1 MSIQPISLQQFANK
15 KFQRTKNYAFASK
28 ELLAELVAKEFPK
41 AALAMPVAFVAVG
54 DAFSPVAVLGLN
66 TGKNLFVS
74 LDGRWI
80 GRYIPAAF
88 RGYPFSLA
96 KTEDGRQVFCI
107 NDAPGVISDV
117 DGEPFFEQTS
127 EPTQAVKDIFDF
139 LTQTASNR
147 LVTMQIIK
155 VIQKHQ
161 LIVPWV
167 IKIKGA
173 DQTEHTMNGLYRLDE
188 TAFNLL
194 PSEALF
200 EIRQAGA
207 LPLIFCQLLSMQ
219 HLPMLSKLAEA
230 QQEAIK
236 TVALNQAESG
246 ETDLSFLADDTT
258 ISFENLS

>member
-41 AALAMPVAFVAVG
+41 AALAMPIAFVAVG

-80 GRYIPAAF
+80 GRYIPAVF
-88 RGYPFSLA
+88 RGYPFSIA

-173 DQTEHTMNGLYRLDE
+173 DQTEHTMNGLRLW
-188 TAFNLL
+188 LR
-194 PSEALF
+194 S
-200 EIRQAGA
+200 G
-207 LPLIFCQLLSMQ
+207 
-219 HLPMLSKLAEA
+219 KLALYPLFFVNYCRCNICRCC
-230 QQEAIK
+230 QNLQKRNKRLLKQFHSSKQNRVRLICRFWLTTRPSVLK
-236 TVALNQAESG
+236 TYHK
-246 ETDLSFLADDTT
+246 
-258 ISFENLS
+258 